1 MSTETSILLLWLV
14 LLQEGAAIRPA
25 VTFTPDYKKIFTSEQ
40 ITMTCDVG
48 STIGEG
54 MDYIWYRDRDYTST
68 QVYYGKSIVA
78 SHSGY
83 YRCQSRPGE
92 ISDPARLEVSNGWL
106 ILQTPLYVYEG
117 DDIYIRC
124 HHRPGYDGGG
134 TRFYKDNTVIRDWR
148 DNAEYYI
155 SNVTKTTAGTFRCTK
170 GVYYNGR
177 YNPYEDAV
185 SVSVQDLFTTPT
197 ISVTPQPVITTDKMS
212 LTCQTSLPPPPRH
225 NTQLRIA
232 FYREGGIVQG
242 FGVSDT
248 YEVYNVQ
255 LEDSGKYSC
264 EVETTDGRVRK
275 RSAETIIQ
283 IGEIFSHPIITVT
296 NNVVTEGDP
305 MALTCDTTLSLYRAT
320 TRLEFAFYRDGWKV
334 QDSSPSNKYEVQ
346 SAQLEDSG
354 NYTCNVKTMI
364 SSTMKLSDGYNIR
377 VQELFSPP
385 VLKVSPELVNDGDII
400 TLICDTNLTEPRWST
415 ELQYVFYR
423 DGERVQGFSSDNKYE
438 VQFIPEEHSGT
449 YTCEIQTPN
458 SKIKKRSQDLHV
470 QDLFSTPTISVTPQP
485 VITTDKMALTC
496 QTSLPPPPRH
506 NTQLRIAF
514 YREGGIVQG
523 FGVSDTYEVYNV
535 QLEDSGKYSCEV
547 ETTDGRVRKRSAE
560 TIIQIGEIFSHP
572 IITLTNNVVTEGDP
586 MTLTCDT
593 TLSPYRPTT
602 RLEFSFYRDGWKVQ
616 DFSPSNKYEVQS
628 AQLED
633 SGNYTC
639 HVRTSI
645 SSTMKISDGHN
656 IWVQE
661 LFSYPSINVMDELF
675 EGDPMALTCDTT
687 LSPYRP
693 TTRLEFAFYR
703 DGRKVQDS
711 SPSNKYEVQSAQLE
725 DSGNYTC
732 QVQSLMNPTMK
743 KSNESYISVTELFS
757 PPVLKM
763 SPKSINKGDK
773 MILTCGTNLT
783 EPRRSTELQYV
794 FYRDGRNVQGFS
806 SDNKYEVQFIQE
818 EHSGTYTCE
827 IQTPNSKIKKM
838 SQNLHVQGSMDCVI
852 NTILSGGLGL
862 SLFINIITCFFL
874 CKRRSS
880 SNKRHPKTAASNTCF
895 TEGKMKDMD

>member
-1 MSTETSILLLWLV
+1 MSTEMSVLLLWLV
-14 LLQEGAAIRPA
+14 LIQEGAAIKPV
-25 VTFTPDYKKIFTSEQ
+25 VTFTPDYKKIVRIDY

-54 MDYIWYRDRDYTST
+54 MDYIWYKDSK
-68 QVYYGKSIVA
+68 QVYNGRSYTIISA
-78 SHSGY
+78 ETSHSGSY
-83 YRCQSRPGE
+83 QCQTRPGE
-92 ISDPARLEVSNGWL
+92 ISDPARLEVSNGWV

-124 HHRPGYDGGG
+124 HHSRGYRGGR
-134 TRFYKDNTVIRDWR
+134 TQFYKDNRVLRDWS

-155 SNVTKTTAGTFRCTK
+155 GNVDKTKAGTYKCRK
-170 GVYYNGR
+170 DVKYYEF
-177 YNPYEDAV
+177 YYQYEDEV
-185 SVSVQDLFTTPT
+185 SVSVEDLFTTPT
-197 ISVTPQPVITTDKMS
+197 ISVTPQPVITTDKMA

-283 IGEIFSHPIITVT
+283 IE
-296 NNVVTEGDP
+296 
-305 MALTCDTTLSLYRAT
+305 
-320 TRLEFAFYRDGWKV
+320 
-334 QDSSPSNKYEVQ
+334 
-346 SAQLEDSG
+346 
-354 NYTCNVKTMI
+354 
-364 SSTMKLSDGYNIR
+364 
-377 VQELFSPP
+377 
-385 VLKVSPELVNDGDII
+385 
-400 TLICDTNLTEPRWST
+400 
-415 ELQYVFYR
+415 
-423 DGERVQGFSSDNKYE
+423 
-438 VQFIPEEHSGT
+438 
-449 YTCEIQTPN
+449 
-458 SKIKKRSQDLHV
+458 
-470 QDLFSTPTISVTPQP
+470 DLFTTPTLSVTPQP

-572 IITLTNNVVTEGDP
+572 IITVTNNVVTEGDP
-586 MTLTCDT
+586 MTLTC
-593 TLSPYRPTT
+593 
-602 RLEFSFYRDGWKVQ
+602 
-616 DFSPSNKYEVQS
+616 N
-628 AQLED
+628 
-633 SGNYTC
+633 
-639 HVRTSI
+639 
-645 SSTMKISDGHN
+645 
-656 IWVQE
+656 
-661 LFSYPSINVMDELF
+661 
-675 EGDPMALTCDTT
+675 TT

-732 QVQSLMNPTMK
+732 QVRTSISSTMRIIRK
-743 KSNESYISVTELFS
+743 KSAERIIQIGDLFTTPTISVT
-757 PPVLKM
+757 PQPV
-763 SPKSINKGDK
+763 ITTDK
-773 MILTCGTNLT
+773 LSLTCQTSLPPPPRHNTQLRIAFYREGGIVQGFGVSDTYEVYNVQLEDSGKYSCEVETTDGRVRKRSAETIIQIGEIFSHPIINVTNNVVTEGDPMALT
-783 EPRRSTELQYV
+783 CNTTLSPYRPTTRLEFA
-794 FYRDGRNVQGFS
+794 FYRDGRKVQDS
-806 SDNKYEVQFIQE
+806 SPSNKYEVQSAQLEDSGNYTCQVKTSISPTMKIIRKKSAERIIQIGAADN
-818 EHSGTYTCE
+818 EHSPDVEVTYSVLNMTGKPQNRLAKDNGPD
-827 IQTPNSKIKKM
+827 IVYAVVNSRQVGASQETSDI
-838 SQNLHVQGSMDCVI
+838 SADIYQNLNS
-852 NTILSGGLGL
+852 
-862 SLFINIITCFFL
+862 
-874 CKRRSS
+874 RR
-880 SNKRHPKTAASNTCF
+880 
-895 TEGKMKDMD
+895 